1 MNKQR
6 ILKLMLV
13 LLPFMAVALATTG
26 DSVTVFDT
34 QSAVT
39 SNYSYFDLIPVTN
52 LQMCT
57 PLAGML
63 AVLSTVFAVVS
74 LIVKK
79 PWVLKTL
86 CWMSFGAATAASV
99 PILIRGTVL
108 VIPNVGV
115 PLMLAAQF
123 VICRILM
130 NGSKE
135 PEEKIVSRRL
145 G

>member
-13 LLPFMAVALATTG
+13 LLPFMAVALATTV

-34 QSAVT
+34 QSAVA

-63 AVLSTVFAVVS
+63 AILSTVFAVVS

-79 PWVLKTL
+79 PWVLKTI
-86 CWMSFGAATAASV
+86 CWLSFGTATAASI

-115 PLMLAAQF
+115 PLMLCVQF
-123 VICRILM
+123 IICRILM
-130 NGSKE
+130 KGPKE
-135 PEEKIVSRRL
+135 TEKKIISRRL